1 MTRAVV
7 GGGVRSKPVA
17 AFGTRAGDHP
27 GEHVAG
33 CLRTERDRRKVGVSG
48 LWSAGLPE
56 EGERVSDSVRV
67 AVIGSGPAGL
77 YAAEELCRHG
87 GVSVDILD
95 RLPCPYGLLRYGV
108 APDHL
113 KMKSMEVT
121 LRKVFERP
129 EVRFLGGVELGTD
142 ITVADLTDHYDAVVY
157 ATGSAADRRLN
168 IPGEDLEGS
177 LPATEFVRWYCGH
190 PDAAVDRVR
199 LDVRAAVIVGVGNVA
214 VDVTRIL
221 AKTADELREKT
232 DIPDHVLDVL
242 AASTVTDIHMV
253 GRRGP
258 AQAKFTTKELREL
271 GELAN
276 ADVVVDPGDLE
287 LDDTGEAAVER
298 DKVVRRNL
306 EVLREWAQRPLAGR
320 PRRIHLRFLRSPVAV
335 LGTERVEGVELERNT
350 LDASGRVVGTGDTE
364 TVDAQLLVRS
374 VGYRGVPLPGVP
386 FDERTGVIPHEA
398 GRVLRDGEPAA
409 GEYVVGWIKRGPTG
423 VIGTNKSDAKETV
436 ATLIGDTETL
446 PRAPHRDPEAVVG
459 LLERR
464 GAQVVTWEG
473 WEAIE
478 AAERA
483 LGEAAG
489 RSRVKITEREALLV
503 AAKARAGQA

>member
-1 MTRAVV
+1 M
-7 GGGVRSKPVA
+7 S
-17 AFGTRAGDHP
+17 
-27 GEHVAG
+27 E
-33 CLRTERDRRKVGVSG
+33 
-48 LWSAGLPE
+48 
-56 EGERVSDSVRV
+56 SVRV

-77 YAAEELCRHG
+77 YAADELCKHG
-87 GVSVDILD
+87 GVTVDILD

-113 KMKSMEVT
+113 KMKSMELT

-129 EVRFLGGVELGTD
+129 EVRFLGGVELGGELG
-142 ITVADLTDHYDAVVY
+142 VADLTQFYDAIVY

-177 LPATEFVRWYCGH
+177 LPATEFVAWYCGH
-190 PDAAVDRVR
+190 PDAAVDRIR
-199 LDVRAAVIVGVGNVA
+199 LDVRTAVVVGVGNVA

-242 AASTVTDIHMV
+242 AASTITDIHMV

-276 ADVVVDPGDLE
+276 ADVIVDPDE
-287 LDDTGEAAVER
+287 LVLDEAAQAAVDA

-306 EVLREWAQRPLAGR
+306 DVLREWAQRPLSGR
-320 PRRIHLRFLRSPVAV
+320 PRRIYLRFLRSPVAV
-335 LGTERVEGVELERNT
+335 LGTGRVEGVVLERNT
-350 LDASGRVVGTGDTE
+350 LDPSGRVVGTGETE
-364 TVDAQLLVRS
+364 TLPAQLIVRS

-386 FDERTGVIPHEA
+386 FDERAGVIPHDG
-398 GRVLRDGEPAA
+398 GRVLRDGTPAV

-436 ATLIGDTETL
+436 ATLLGDLDAL
-446 PRAPHRDPEAVVG
+446 PRAPHRDPDGIVD

-464 GAQVVTWEG
+464 GARVVTWEG
-473 WEAIE
+473 WQAIE

-483 LGEAAG
+483 LGAAAG
-489 RSRVKITEREALLV
+489 RNRVKITEREALLV
-503 AAKARAGQA
+503 AAKARAEDS